1 MKPIRLRKELPFVEW
16 PQEIRRRWETAF
28 AKGDDFLDDGGPG
41 AHLQP
46 TSRAALRSACGRFLR
61 YLELEG
67 WDLDVEAPEK
77 QINPKLLRDYVEY
90 RRASCS
96 DRTIAIELHHV
107 RLAFRLIFP
116 QVDWTWLLIAT
127 KRIAGQAKQ
136 KRAKHHLV
144 TSDELYV
151 LGLQLMD
158 EAIDSANA
166 RGTVSKVCAFQYRD
180 GLIIGLLAVI
190 PLRRRTLTALR
201 IAVQLIRSG
210 NLWALDIPASD
221 MKTAEPIEFLLSA
234 ELSERIDLYLE
245 KFRNR
250 IPGATTHDG
259 LWPSNQG
266 RMMDDGSIY
275 DAVRRRTRKA
285 FGFAVNLHRFRHAAL
300 TFWSI
305 HDPKNILG
313 GKDLLGHR
321 SFGTTEKFYIMTQ
334 SRTAGRVLADAWKKR
349 LQKSS

>member
-16 PQEIRRRWETAF
+16 PQEIRSRWETAF

-67 WDLDVEAPEK
+67 CELDAATPEK
-77 QINPKLLRDYVEY
+77 QINPKLLRAYVEY

-96 DRTIAIELHHV
+96 ERSIAIELHHV

-116 QVDWTWLLIAT
+116 QVDWTWLLNAT
-127 KRIAGQAKQ
+127 KRIAGQSKQ
-136 KRAKHHLV
+136 KPAKHHLV

-151 LGLQLMD
+151 LGLELMD
-158 EAIDSANA
+158 EAIEAA
-166 RGTVSKVCAFQYRD
+166 KALGMVSKVCAFQYRD
-180 GLIIGLLAVI
+180 GLIIALLAVI
-190 PLRRRTLTALR
+190 PLHRRTLTALR
-201 IAVQLIRSG
+201 MGVQLIRSG
-210 NLWALDIPASD
+210 NLWALDIPAAD
-221 MKTAEPIEFLLSA
+221 MKMAEPIEFLISA
-234 ELSERIDLYLE
+234 TLSERIDLYLE

-250 IPGATTHDG
+250 IPGATKHDG
-259 LWPSNQG
+259 LWPSNKG
-266 RMMDDGSIY
+266 RMMDDGSVY
-275 DAVRRRTRKA
+275 NAVRRRTRKA
-285 FGFAVNLHRFRHAAL
+285 LGFAVNLHRFRHAAL

-313 GKDLLGHR
+313 GKDLLGYR
-321 SFGTTEKFYIMTQ
+321 SFGTTEKFYILTQ
-334 SRTAGRVLADAWKKR
+334 SRTAGRVLADLWKKR